1 MSTGISAVLVTLIA
15 TDASVLSSL
24 FSSLMRF
31 SISAVPGAASSCS
44 TFLLF
49 HRLPF
54 GAGSNG
60 VLQYVTVL
68 VTTCLTLTLPG
79 WPLVS
84 ALASLDSNEALQGAE
99 LSGVEIYGDAMVC
112 AEPSTGEKGDCG
124 MWSLRGVRADLSA
137 GFMNCEGGIV
147 TRGESGRALA
157 VLAALVEDAE
167 LPMEALLAEDVV
179 DSYDILRDSDG

>member
-1 MSTGISAVLVTLIA
+1 
-15 TDASVLSSL
+15 
-24 FSSLMRF
+24 
-31 SISAVPGAASSCS
+31 
-44 TFLLF
+44 
-49 HRLPF
+49 
-54 GAGSNG
+54 
-60 VLQYVTVL
+60 
-68 VTTCLTLTLPG
+68 
-79 WPLVS
+79 
-84 ALASLDSNEALQGAE
+84 
-99 LSGVEIYGDAMVC
+99 
-112 AEPSTGEKGDCG
+112 